1 MIITAVGDCAAQKN
15 LPKYYDGFEKI
26 KDYIVQGD
34 VRFFN
39 METTVCEDCFAAAH
53 SGGTW
58 MRTSPSVL
66 EDMLEYGFNVTT
78 PANNHCMDYSY
89 DGFLQTLNNF
99 KKLRLPQCGGGRNLA
114 EASRPV
120 YLDTPNGRAAVI
132 AATVSFSPG
141 AEAGEQ
147 SRDLPGRPGINP
159 VRIEKIVY
167 VTKEDMQ
174 QLSAIADKTKMN
186 AYQKIIRAEGYLGA
200 EKADSLSF
208 CDTTFLVGEPRVSYQ
223 INEGDIER
231 IERSIQDA
239 KFQADVVL
247 VSIHNH
253 KICGDSKEEPADFMI
268 EFAHR
273 CIDAGAHAV
282 IGHGPHLLQP
292 VEIYKGL
299 PIFYSLGDF
308 VLQLENC
315 TIMPDDYYR
324 KYGLT
329 PDAGIYEVFKT
340 RTKNFTAGLQYQ
352 KVMMEAVIPCIEIEN
367 GALKSLEMIPIEL
380 GYGMKHSQIGWPR
393 MAKDNNILERLAKLS
408 APFGVT
414 IRIEDRKGF
423 VQL

>member
-1 MIITAVGDCAAQKN
+1 MKITAAGDCAMQKN
-15 LPKYYDGFEKI
+15 LPKYYEGFAQI
-26 KDYIVQGD
+26 KNYLMQGD

-39 METTVCEDCFAAAH
+39 METTVCQDCYAATH

-58 MRTSPSVL
+58 MRTSPDVL
-66 EDMLEYGFNVTT
+66 EDALEYGFNVTT
-78 PANNHCMDYSY
+78 SANNHCMDYAY
-89 DGFLQTLNNF
+89 DGFLQTLENF

-120 YLDTPNGRAAVI
+120 YLDTPSGRAAI
-132 AATVSFSPG
+132 IGCTVSYSPG

-159 VRIEKIVY
+159 VRTEKVVY
-167 VTKEDMQ
+167 VEKGELECLTR
-174 QLSAIADKTKMN
+174 IAEKTKLN
-186 AYQKIIRAEGYLGA
+186 AYQKILQAEGYQPPDA
-200 EKADSLSF
+200 PDSIRF
-208 CDTTFLVGEPRVSYQ
+208 CDTKFRVGEPHISYTLS
-223 INEGDIER
+223 EYDMAR
-231 IERSIQDA
+231 IERAIQDA

-253 KICGDSKEEPADFMI
+253 SITGTSKEEPPEFLV

-273 CIDAGAHAV
+273 CIDAGAHA
-282 IGHGPHLLQP
+282 ILGHGPHLLQA

-315 TIMPDDYYR
+315 EILPDDYYR

-340 RTKNFTAGLQYQ
+340 RTKDFTVGLQYQ
-352 KVMMEAVIPCIEIEN
+352 RTMMEAVIPYFEIED
-367 GALKSLEMIPIEL
+367 GKLRHLEMIPIEL
-380 GYGMKHSQIGWPR
+380 GFGMKHSQIGWPR
-393 MAKDNNILERLAKLS
+393 VSRDEGILQRLIDLS
-408 APFGVT
+408 APFGT
-414 IRIEDRKGF
+414 KMRIADGKLLVE
-423 VQL
+423 

>member
-1 MIITAVGDCAAQKN
+1 MKITAVGDCAIQKR
-15 LPKYYDGFEKI
+15 LPKYYDGFEAVR
-26 KDYIVQGD
+26 DYILRGD

-39 METTVCEDCFAAAH
+39 LETTVCEDCYAGAI

-58 MRTSPSVL
+58 LRTSPDVL
-66 EDMLEYGFNVTT
+66 ADVLEYGFNVTT
-78 PANNHCMDYSY
+78 PANNHCMDY
-89 DGFLQTLNNF
+89 DRPGFLQTLENF
-99 KKLRLPQCGGGRNLA
+99 KKLGLPYSGGGRSLA

-120 YLDTPNGRAAVI
+120 YLATPAGRAAVI
-132 AATVSFSPG
+132 SCASSYPPG

-159 VRIEKIVY
+159 LRTEKTVY
-167 VTKEDMQ
+167 VSQDDLDRLAQ
-174 QLSAIADKTKMN
+174 IADATKLN
-186 AYQKIIRAEGYLGA
+186 AYEKIIRAEGYLPPEEPGTL
-200 EKADSLSF
+200 EF
-208 CDTTFLVGEPRVSYQ
+208 CETVFKVGEPGISYTLS
-223 INEGDIER
+223 ETDMTR

-253 KICGDSKEEPADFMI
+253 RICGDSKEEVGNFLR

-308 VLQLENC
+308 ILQLENC
-315 TIMPDDYYR
+315 EIMPDDYYR

-329 PDAGIYEVFKT
+329 PDAGIYEVFRT
-340 RTKNFTAGLQYQ
+340 RTKNFTTGLQYQ
-352 KVMMEAVIPCIEIEN
+352 QVMMEAVIPYFEIEN
-367 GALKSLEMIPIEL
+367 GELKHLEMLPVEL
-380 GYGMKHSQIGWPR
+380 GFGMPHSQIGWPR
-393 MAKDNNILERLAKLS
+393 VAEEDSILRRLAEMS
-408 APFGVT
+408 APFGT
-414 IRIEDRKGF
+414 KMRIKDGKII
-423 VQL
+423 VKI